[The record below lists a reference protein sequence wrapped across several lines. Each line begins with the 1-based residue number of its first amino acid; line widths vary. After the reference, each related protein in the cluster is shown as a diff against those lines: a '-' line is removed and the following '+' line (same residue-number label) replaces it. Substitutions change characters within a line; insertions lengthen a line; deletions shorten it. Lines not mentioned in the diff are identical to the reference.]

1 MLSALSPPFT
11 PAAAAAQVVDHD
23 LVRQKRLQ
31 KFLLNCA
38 KAGVQTPLP
47 LDATQQDNA
56 TFDTMLEAAAEC
68 EAIGIPPPHRP
79 YASAS
84 TLPLPP
90 TPKTGAPNSIW
101 GVFTNDQTSWT
112 PDLPEDDGGDE
123 FPNFPEVFAS
133 IINSPEEPKGDNG
146 YENYD
151 PAKDPYCVAYRK
163 GDNKYENYDPTKD
176 PYCVAY
182 EGYDSCEDYDYDT
195 REDESCAY
203 GTY

>member
-11 PAAAAAQVVDHD
+11 PAATAAQVVDHD

-133 IINSPEEPKGDNG
+133 INSPFGSFRV
-146 YENYD
+146 
-151 PAKDPYCVAYRK
+151 PYHSIVIYRIPILIYRILNSPFGSFRVPRRK
-163 GDNKYENYDPTKD
+163 P
-176 PYCVAY
+176 
-182 EGYDSCEDYDYDT
+182 
-195 REDESCAY
+195 AY
-203 GTY
+203 GQSPYSDSGFQRV

>member
-11 PAAAAAQVVDHD
+11 PAAAAQVVDHD

-79 YASAS
+79 YAS

-151 PAKDPYCVAYRK
+151 PAKDPYCVAY
-163 GDNKYENYDPTKD
+163 
-176 PYCVAY
+176 

-195 REDESCAY
+195 RDDENCAY